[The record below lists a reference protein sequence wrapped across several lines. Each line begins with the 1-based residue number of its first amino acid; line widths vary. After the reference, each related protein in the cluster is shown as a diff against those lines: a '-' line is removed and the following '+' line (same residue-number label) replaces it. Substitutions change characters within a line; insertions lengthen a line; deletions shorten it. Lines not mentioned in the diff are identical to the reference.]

1 MNQRQPEAF
10 APLEEAGASV
20 LPTQAMHMGLPQTM
34 GLVRLSCQIKFHGD
48 VEGMSPPLVSQ
59 PAGDIFTQQNVVGVT
74 PWDVWGSVTT
84 GHQLP
89 AGSLHMPLGHSLSEP
104 SFQDGQSQ
112 GRDQGMSGLW
122 PMVPVSPALE
132 PA

>member
-1 MNQRQPEAF
+1 MNQRQAEAS
-10 APLEEAGASV
+10 APREEAGASV
-20 LPTQAMHMGLPQTM
+20 LPTQAMHVGLPQETA
-34 GLVRLSCQIKFHGD
+34 LVRLSCHIKFHGD
-48 VEGMSPPLVSQ
+48 VGSTSPPLEPQ
-59 PAGDIFTQQNVVGVT
+59 PAGDIVTQQNVVGVT
-74 PWDVWGSVTT
+74 PCDVWGSVTA

-112 GRDQGMSGLW
+112 GRDQGRCGLW